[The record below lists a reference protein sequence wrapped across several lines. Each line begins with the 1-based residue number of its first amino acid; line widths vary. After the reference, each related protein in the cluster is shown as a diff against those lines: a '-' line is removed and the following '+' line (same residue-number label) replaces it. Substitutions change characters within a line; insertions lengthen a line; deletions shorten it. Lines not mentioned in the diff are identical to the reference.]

1 MHTALIDIKQEA
13 SNPFAATITV
23 EGILD
28 MNQAEMIR
36 DHFLE
41 CLDTYHTIEVII
53 QNTDKI
59 DVSFVQILYAFQLSA
74 EKKGIKTSCSIR
86 IDPELESLLKNAG
99 IDLPALFN

>member
-1 MHTALIDIKQEA
+1 MHTALIDIRQEPD
-13 SNPFAATITV
+13 NPFAATITV

-36 DHFLE
+36 NHFLE
-41 CLDTYHTIEVII
+41 CLDTYKTIEVVI

-74 EKKGIKTSCSIR
+74 RKKGIKTSCSIR
-86 IDPELESLLKNAG
+86 IEPELETLLSNAG
-99 IDLPALFN
+99 IHLPAIFN